1 MPEVCVNGSAEAVD
15 PCRLSFRL
23 LATRRYMLDNELTIS
38 ELVPGAVA
46 RPSLQNAMMPY
57 HTSVPDVSFE
67 NGTAV
72 FSAQNGQPAEGTLFV
87 GAFHPGIHLSAD
99 VRSLTPGS
107 AALLEIAPYDGSFRL
122 RILAEPGKAAVF
134 EQTLDGKRLDAKVQ
148 TGQTVPP
155 PPFRLSAIV
164 AGPTVLVTVR
174 KNDTVSFLASAA
186 LADEPDIRRKSFAG
200 YLKCAAGASLKPG
213 GQAVLERAAVA
224 LTAGVGQADF
234 RIVTDGP
241 GCRPYMENGRMF
253 CTFSARAG
261 LKYTKSVASFDPA
274 TFDFKM
280 EGILLT
286 NYGDGDELLR
296 NDAVNHLF
304 RDRDG
309 TWKGVGVGWSN
320 AAHNLDPATRTGSG
334 LVVCESESNPLH
346 GIHVLPARQ
355 LTVGTEKSEDPYFT
369 YDADADK
376 WRLATSTFTP
386 QGLRA
391 HLWES
396 DSWDGPYSRLAGP
409 GPYDSTGCQIMEFGG
424 ARYVMTA
431 NREQQLPVYSYPT
444 LDYCG
449 ELKLDFKPFN
459 RECPNGRI
467 FMAFAETPPGS
478 PWRYILLTMDRE
490 NFAGMPDP
498 NWTYG
503 AMYFYG
509 ANP

>member
-1 MPEVCVNGSAEAVD
+1 MTSPCKMKSAGTVD
-15 PCRLSFRL
+15 PCRLSFQL

-38 ELVPGAVA
+38 EFVPGAVA
-46 RPSLQNAMMPY
+46 RPSLQNAVMPY
-57 HTSVPDVSFE
+57 FTEAPAVSYE

-72 FSAQNGQPAEGTLFV
+72 FSADKGKAAEGTVFV
-87 GAFHPGIHLSAD
+87 GAFYPGIHLSAD
-99 VRSLTPGS
+99 VQSLSSGS
-107 AALLEIAPYDGSFRL
+107 AALMEIAPYDGSFRL
-122 RILAEPGKAAVF
+122 RVLAQPDRKVGF
-134 EQTLDGKRLDAKVQ
+134 EQICNGKKLDAKVESR
-148 TGQTVPP
+148 GMVPL

-174 KNDTVSFLASAA
+174 KNDTVSFLASVA

-200 YLKCAAGASLKPG
+200 YLKCSAGASLPPG
-213 GQAVLERAAVA
+213 GMAVLKRAAVS

-234 RIVTDGP
+234 RIVTEGP
-241 GCRPYMENGRMF
+241 SCRPYLENGRMF

-304 RDRDG
+304 HDKDG

-334 LVVCESESNPLH
+334 LIVCESESNPLH
-346 GIHVLPARQ
+346 GIHVLQARQ
-355 LTVGTEKSEDPYFT
+355 LTVGTGKSEDPYFT
-369 YDADADK
+369 YDTDAGK
-376 WRLATSTFTP
+376 WRLATSSFTP

-396 DSWDGPYSRLAGP
+396 DVWDGPYSRIAGP
-409 GPYDSTGCQIMEFGG
+409 VPYDSTGCQIMDFGG
-424 ARYVMTA
+424 RRYIMTA
-431 NREQQLPVYSYPT
+431 NVKQQLPVYAYPT
-444 LDYCG
+444 LAYCG
-449 ELKLDFKPFN
+449 ELDLDFKPFN
-459 RECPNGRI
+459 QECPNGRI

-478 PWRYILLTMDRE
+478 PYRYILLTMDRE

-503 AMYFYG
+503 ATYFYG

>member
-1 MPEVCVNGSAEAVD
+1 MTTPCKMKSAEAVD
-15 PCRLSFRL
+15 PCRLSFQL

-38 ELVPGAVA
+38 EFVPGAVS
-46 RPSLQNAMMPY
+46 RPSLQNAVMPY
-57 HTSVPDVSFE
+57 FTNPPAVSYE

-72 FSAQNGQPAEGTLFV
+72 FSADKEKAAEGTLFV
-87 GAFHPGIHLSAD
+87 GAFYPGIHLSAD
-99 VRSLTPGS
+99 VQNLSRGS
-107 AALLEIAPYDGSFRL
+107 AALMEIAPYDGSFRL
-122 RILAEPGKAAVF
+122 RVHAQPEREVGF
-134 EQTLDGKRLDAKVQ
+134 EQLCNGKQLDAKVECK
-148 TGQTVPP
+148 GTVPS

-174 KNDTVSFLASAA
+174 KNDTVSFLASVA
-186 LADEPDIRRKSFAG
+186 LADEPDIRKKSFAG
-200 YLKCAAGASLKPG
+200 YLKCTAGASLPPG
-213 GQAVLERAAVA
+213 GQAVLKRAAVT

-234 RIVTDGP
+234 RIVTEGP
-241 GCRPYMENGRMF
+241 SCRPYLENGRMF

-261 LKYTKSVASFDPA
+261 LKYTKSVASFDSS
-274 TFDFKM
+274 TFDFRM

-309 TWKGVGVGWSN
+309 TWKAVGCGWSN

-334 LVVCESESNPLH
+334 LIVCESGSNPLH
-346 GIHVLPARQ
+346 GIHVLQARQ
-355 LTVGTEKSEDPYFT
+355 LAVGTGKSEDPYFT
-369 YDADADK
+369 YDSDFGK
-376 WRLATSTFTP
+376 WRLATSSFTP

-396 DSWDGPYSRLAGP
+396 DAWDGPYTNIAGP
-409 GPYDSTGCQIMEFGG
+409 GEYDSTGCQIMDFGG
-424 ARYVMTA
+424 KRYVMTA
-431 NREQQLPVYSYPT
+431 NVKQQLPVYAYPT
-444 LDYCG
+444 LAYCG
-449 ELKLDFKPFN
+449 ELNLDFRPFN
-459 RECPNGRI
+459 QECPNGRI

-478 PWRYILLTMDRE
+478 PYRYILLTMDRE

>member
-1 MPEVCVNGSAEAVD
+1 MTSRCKMKLSETID
-15 PCRLSFRL
+15 PCHLSFRL

-46 RPSLQNAMMPY
+46 RPSLQNPVMPY
-57 HTSVPDVSFE
+57 CTNAPAVSFE

-72 FSAQNGQPAEGTLFV
+72 FSAGKKQAEGTLFV
-87 GAFHPGIHLSAD
+87 GAFYPGIHLSAD

-122 RILAEPGKAAVF
+122 RISAEPGKAAVF
-134 EQTLDGKRLDAKVQ
+134 EQTLDGKRLDAQVQ
-148 TGQTVPP
+148 NGPTVPP
-155 PPFRLSAIV
+155 PPFRLSSIV
-164 AGPTVLVTVR
+164 AGPTVLVTIR
-174 KNDTVSFLASAA
+174 KNNTVSFLASAA
-186 LADEPDIRRKSFAG
+186 LADEPDIRKKSFAG
-200 YLKCAAGASLKPG
+200 YLKCSAGATLPPG
-213 GQAVLERAAVA
+213 GQAVLERAAVS
-224 LTAGVGQADF
+224 LSAGVGQADF
-234 RIVTDGP
+234 RIVTEGP
-241 GCRPYMENGRMF
+241 GCRPYLENGRMF

-274 TFDFKM
+274 TFDFRM

-286 NYGDGDELLR
+286 NYGEGDELLR

-309 TWKGVGVGWSN
+309 TWKAVGCGWSN

-334 LVVCESESNPLH
+334 LIVSESESNPLH
-346 GIHVLPARQ
+346 GIHVLQARQ
-355 LTVGTEKSEDPYFT
+355 LSVGTGKSEDPYFT
-369 YDADADK
+369 YDADAGK
-376 WRLATSTFTP
+376 WRLATSSFTP
-386 QGLRA
+386 DGLRA

-396 DSWDGPYSRLAGP
+396 DAWDGPYTDIAGP
-409 GPYDSTGCQIMEFGG
+409 VPYDSTGCQIMDFGG
-424 ARYVMTA
+424 KRYVMTA
-431 NREQQLPVYSYPT
+431 NKQQQLPVYTYPT

-449 ELKLDFKPFN
+449 ELDLDFKPFN
-459 RECPNGRI
+459 QECPNGRI

-478 PWRYILLTMDRE
+478 PFRYILLTMDRE

>member
-1 MPEVCVNGSAEAVD
+1 MESPCKPAEAVD
-15 PCRLSFRL
+15 PCRLSFQL

-38 ELVPGAVA
+38 EFVPGAVP
-46 RPSLQNAMMPY
+46 RPSLQNAVMPY
-57 HTSVPDVSFE
+57 FTEIPAVSYE

-72 FSAQNGQPAEGTLFV
+72 FSADKEKAAEGTLFV
-87 GAFHPGIHLSAD
+87 GAFYPGIHLSAD
-99 VRSLTPGS
+99 VQSLSPGS
-107 AALLEIAPYDGSFRL
+107 AVLMEIAPYDGSFRL
-122 RILAEPGKAAVF
+122 RVLAQPDRKVGF
-134 EQTLDGKRLDAKVQ
+134 EQIFNGKKLDAKMECK
-148 TGQTVPP
+148 GTVPP

-186 LADEPDIRRKSFAG
+186 LAGEPDIRKKCFAG
-200 YLKCAAGASLKPG
+200 YLKCSAGAKLPPG
-213 GQAVLERAAVA
+213 GRAVLKRAAVS

-234 RIVTDGP
+234 RIVTEGP
-241 GCRPYMENGRMF
+241 SCRPYLENGRMF

-274 TFDFKM
+274 TFDFRM
-280 EGILLT
+280 EGILLA

-304 RDRDG
+304 HDRDG
-309 TWKGVGVGWSN
+309 TWKAVGCGWSN

-334 LVVCESESNPLH
+334 LIVCESESNPLH
-346 GIHVLPARQ
+346 GIHVLQARQ
-355 LTVGTEKSEDPYFT
+355 LTVGTGKSEDPYFT
-369 YDADADK
+369 YDADAGK
-376 WRLATSTFTP
+376 WRLATSSFTP
-386 QGLRA
+386 NGLRA

-396 DSWDGPYSRLAGP
+396 DAWDGPYTNIAGP
-409 GPYDSTGCQIMEFGG
+409 VPYDSTGCQIMDFGG
-424 ARYVMTA
+424 KRYVMTA
-431 NREQQLPVYSYPT
+431 NVKQQIPVYAYPS
-444 LDYCG
+444 LAYCG
-449 ELKLDFKPFN
+449 ELNMDFKPFN

-478 PWRYILLTMDRE
+478 PYRYILLTMDRE